1 MRILYIVTSLGVGGA
16 ERQTIALAQRMASRG
31 HTVAILTLKHVD
43 EELPVRMPVLRLN
56 LAKTPF
62 GIQRGLRFAAGFLAA
77 FRADIVH
84 SHTFPANLFARLL
97 RRQIGGGENL
107 PVMVNTIHN
116 IYEGGWHRR
125 LLYRVTRPW
134 VDAITAV
141 STAAADA
148 HASGTGVAR
157 DAIAVVV
164 NGIETDEY
172 LPDAERRAHTRSL
185 LGAGEN
191 FIWLAVGRLVP
202 GKDYPNLLRAWLAVR
217 KEFRA
222 ARLWIAGEGD
232 AAAQAEVAA
241 MLGEAEREGVEW
253 LGLRRDVRD
262 LLDAADGYVLSS
274 AWEGMP
280 LAVAEAMAMGKPIV
294 ATRVGGV
301 VELLSD
307 AGLLVEANSSDA
319 LAYAMRTVMAM
330 DEDER
335 YAVGIRA
342 QARVQDHFSIT
353 AAVDAWENLY
363 ASLAEQAIARGRS

>member
-16 ERQTIALAQRMASRG
+16 ERQTIALAERMALRG

-43 EELPVRMPVLRLN
+43 EELPVRLPVLRLN

-97 RRQIGGGENL
+97 RRQIGAGADT

-116 IYEGGWHRR
+116 IYEGGLHRR

-141 STAAADA
+141 SQAAADE
-148 HASGTGVAR
+148 HARGAGVAR
-157 DAIAVVV
+157 DAITVVV

-172 LPDAERRAHTRSL
+172 MPDEERRAHTRSL
-185 LGAGEN
+185 MGAGEN
-191 FIWLAVGRLVP
+191 FIWLAVGRLAP
-202 GKDYPNLLRAWLAVR
+202 GKDYPNLLRAWLSVR
-217 KEFRA
+217 KQYRA

-232 AAAQAEVAA
+232 AAALTEVAA
-241 MLGEAEREGVEW
+241 LLDEAEREGVEW

-280 LAVAEAMAMGKPIV
+280 LAVAEAMAMGKPVV

-301 VELLSD
+301 VELVGD
-307 AGLLVEANSSDA
+307 AGLLVQANSSDA
-319 LAYAMRTVMAM
+319 LAHAMRTVMAL
-330 DEDER
+330 DEDGR
-335 YAVGIRA
+335 YEMGIRA
-342 QARVQDHFSIT
+342 QARVQDRFSM
-353 AAVDAWENLY
+353 AAATDAWEGLY
-363 ASLAEQAIARGRS
+363 ASLAEQAIR